1 MPSCAIYSIEG
12 NTTSEPAGLVGET
25 TLDDTDPIVGGFDIE
40 TAGVYIG
47 GGAKSIVQ
55 RVFIEA
61 DTEGQAVTAS
71 IIIDDTTTSLGTFST
86 AVGVKT
92 TSEFSVNLPGYIA
105 AVRLVCAT
113 VTKRIEITSIE
124 MDVYNPNDVG

>member
-71 IIIDDTTTSLGTFST
+71 IIVDDTTTSLGTFST

>member
-71 IIIDDTTTSLGTFST
+71 IIVDDTTTSLGTFST

-92 TSEFSVNLPGYIA
+92 TSEFSVNLPGYIV

>member
-25 TLDDTDPIVGGFDIE
+25 TLDDTDPVVGGLDIE

-71 IIIDDTTTSLGTFST
+71 IIVDDTTTSLGTFST